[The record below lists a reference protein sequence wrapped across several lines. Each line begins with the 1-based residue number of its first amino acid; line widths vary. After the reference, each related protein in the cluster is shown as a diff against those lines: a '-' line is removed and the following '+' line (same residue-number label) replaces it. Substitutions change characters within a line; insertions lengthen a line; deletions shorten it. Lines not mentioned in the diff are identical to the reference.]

1 MNDSLIRMKRVAII
15 GAGPCGLGLMIAFRY
30 ALLKGAEIPKIVCFE
45 KQDDWGGLWNY
56 TWRTGTDEYG
66 DSLHHSMYQCMWSNG
81 PKECLEYPDYSLLEH
96 FGKPLPS
103 YPPRSVLHDYIVG
116 RASKSNIR
124 QYTKFNMC
132 VESVVFENGKFALKV
147 WDKKN
152 DFVFSDTFDYVVV
165 ATGHF
170 SVPYTPEYEGLS
182 SFPGR
187 ILHAHDYRNA
197 EEFKGKD
204 VIVLGSSFSAED
216 IALQCWKYGS
226 NSVTIGYRH
235 NAMNYKWP
243 DGIKEHHRFEKVDGN
258 TAFFKDGQKQLVD
271 VIIYCTGYLHHF
283 PFMEDSLKLK
293 TANVL
298 YPLGLYKG
306 VVFQNNHDLFYMGMQ
321 DQVYTLPMFESQ
333 AWFVRDLIMS
343 KITVPSDIEV
353 ETDIEKW
360 ATRQTTLVTPRDRYK
375 YQTDYIKD
383 LIDHLTDYHKID
395 LSTRSTYHEVWVNQR
410 KDDIVSYRDHTF
422 TSTVTDTPAVDA
434 PAKWADTMDGTL
446 DEFLK

>member
-1 MNDSLIRMKRVAII
+1 MQRVAII

-30 ALLKGAEIPKIVCFE
+30 ALLKDAKIPEVVCFE

-66 DSLHHSMYQCMWSNG
+66 DTLHHSMYQCMWSNG
-81 PKECLEYPDYSLLEH
+81 PKECLEYPDYSLFEH

-103 YPPRSVLHDYIVG
+103 YPPRSVVHDYIVG
-116 RASKSNIR
+116 RANKSNIR
-124 QYTKFNMC
+124 QYVKFSMR

-170 SVPYTPEYEGLS
+170 SVPYIPEYEGMN

-187 ILHAHDYRNA
+187 ILHSHDYRNA

-235 NAMNYKWP
+235 NAMPYKWP

-258 TAFFKDGQKQLVD
+258 TAYFKDGHKQPAD

-283 PFMEDSLKLK
+283 PFMEDGLKLK
-293 TANVL
+293 TNNVL
-298 YPLGLYKG
+298 YPPGLYKG
-306 VVFQNNHDLFYMGMQ
+306 VVFQKNHNLFYMGMQ
-321 DQVYTLPMFESQ
+321 DQVYTLPMFEPQ
-333 AWFVRDLIMS
+333 AWFVRDVIMG
-343 KITVPSDIEV
+343 KIEVPSDLEV
-353 ETDIEKW
+353 ENDIEKW
-360 ATRQTTLVTPRDRYK
+360 TTRQTTLVTPFDRNE
-375 YQTDYIKD
+375 YQLDYIKD
-383 LIDHLTDYHKID
+383 LIDHLSDYHKID
-395 LSTRSTYHEVWVNQR
+395 LCTRSEYHKVWVDHRN
-410 KDDIVSYRDHTF
+410 DDIVSYRDHTF
-422 TSTVTDTPAVDA
+422 TSTVSDTPAVY
-434 PAKWADTMDGTL
+434 PLTKWADTMDGTFE
-446 DEFLK
+446 EFLK